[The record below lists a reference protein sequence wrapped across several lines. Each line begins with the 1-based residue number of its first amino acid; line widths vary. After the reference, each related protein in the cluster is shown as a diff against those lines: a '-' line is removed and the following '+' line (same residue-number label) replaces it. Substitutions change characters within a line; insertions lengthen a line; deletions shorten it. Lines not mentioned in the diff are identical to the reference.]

1 MNWWLRRKWSSTA
14 SMNSSARSLSPV
26 KGSGATPSIFPSA
39 GFCWACGAGL
49 GCPPAGGLPPPA
61 AGGPPP
67 PPPPAGGPPP
77 PPAGGPPP
85 PPVGGPPPIPPPPSA
100 GVPTMAPGGTVLPRP
115 PIPDRVA
122 AAAWFCCAICRARS
136 SLSVIVLEP
145 RDVVA
150 TWVAMMVAVDGNGVS
165 CLGRS
170 SLMSCGTSLVLV

>member
-1 MNWWLRRKWSSTA
+1 
-14 SMNSSARSLSPV
+14 MNSSARSLSPV
-26 KGSGATPSIFPSA
+26 KGNGVTPSIFPSA

-85 PPVGGPPPIPPPPSA
+85 PPAGGPPPPVGGFPPAPPPPPA
-100 GVPTMAPGGTVLPRP
+100 GIPTTAPGGTVLPRP
-115 PIPDRVA
+115 PTPDKAA

-136 SLSVIVLEP
+136 SLSVSVLEP

-150 TWVAMMVAVDGNGVS
+150 TWVAITVAADGNGVS

>member
-1 MNWWLRRKWSSTA
+1 MRRKWSSTA

-49 GCPPAGGLPPPA
+49 AGCPPAGGL
-61 AGGPPP
+61 PP

-85 PPVGGPPPIPPPPSA
+85 PPPPAGGPAPPPPPAGGPPVPPPPPA
-100 GVPTMAPGGTVLPRP
+100 GVPTTAPGGTVLPRP
-115 PIPDRVA
+115 PTPDRVA

-136 SLSVIVLEP
+136 SLSVSVLEP
-145 RDVVA
+145 SDVVA
-150 TWVAMMVAVDGNGVS
+150 TWVAMMVAADGNGVS

-170 SLMSCGTSLVLV
+170 SFISCGTSLVLV